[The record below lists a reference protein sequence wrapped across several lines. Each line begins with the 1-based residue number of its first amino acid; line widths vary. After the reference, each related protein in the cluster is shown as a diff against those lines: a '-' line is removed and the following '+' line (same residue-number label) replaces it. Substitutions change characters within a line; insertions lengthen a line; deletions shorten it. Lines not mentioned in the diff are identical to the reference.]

1 MINHQILLAELP
13 EGALAERH
21 FRHASSPVA
30 DPGPGEVLVRTILL
44 SIDPASRAWMAGR
57 TYRSQLEAGTV
68 MPGLAIAEVMAG
80 GLPAGTV
87 VACEAG
93 WQQYAVLPVKTAR
106 PIEVRGELAHYL
118 GALGI
123 TGLTAW
129 FGLLEVGRP
138 DPGGTVVVS
147 AAAGA
152 TGSVAGQLA
161 RGQGCRVVGIT
172 GSAAKNRLLEAELG
186 FDAALNH
193 HSPTLYEDLKAA
205 CPAGVDVYFD
215 NVGGRVLETVLP
227 QMNIHGT
234 IVCCGVVSQ
243 YDTAAAAPGPRSV
256 PGLLVTKRLRMQGFL
271 VTDYSDRWPAAQ
283 TQLAGLIGSGELKV
297 IQEIIDGLANAPRAL
312 IGLLAGENIG
322 KRIVR
327 AGHDPDAARR
337 AG

>member
-13 EGALAERH
+13 KGALEERH
-21 FRHASSPVA
+21 FRTAESQVA

-68 MPGLAIAEVMAG
+68 MPGFAVAEVLAG
-80 GLPAGTV
+80 DLAAGTV
-87 VACEAG
+87 VACEPG
-93 WQQYAVLPVKTAR
+93 WQEYAVLPVKAAR
-106 PIEVRGELAHYL
+106 PIQVRGELSHYL

-123 TGLTAW
+123 TGLTAY

-138 DPGGTVVVS
+138 RPGGTVVVS

-161 RGQGCRVVGIT
+161 RRHGCRVVGIT

-186 FDAALNH
+186 FDATLNH
-193 HSPTLYEDLKAA
+193 HSPALYEDLRRA

-227 QMNIHGT
+227 HMNIHGT

-243 YDTAAAAPGPRSV
+243 YNAAAPAPGPRSV

-271 VTDYSDRWPAAQ
+271 VTDYRDRWAEAE
-283 TQLAGLIGSGELKV
+283 TQLAGLIASGQVKV
-297 IQEIIDGLANAPRAL
+297 IEEIIDGLANAPRAL
-312 IGLLAGENIG
+312 IGLLAGENVG

-327 AGHDPDAARR
+327 VGNDP
-337 AG
+337 G

>member
-13 EGALAERH
+13 QGALEERH
-21 FRHASSPVA
+21 FRTATSDVA
-30 DPGPGEVLVRTILL
+30 DPGPSEVLVRTILL

-57 TYRSQLEAGTV
+57 TYRSQVEAGSV
-68 MPGLAIAEVMAG
+68 MPGFAVAEVIAG
-80 GLPAGTV
+80 DLPAGMV
-87 VACEAG
+87 VACDAG
-93 WQQYAVLPVKTAR
+93 WQEYAMLPVKAAR
-106 PIEVRGELAHYL
+106 PIQVRSELSHYL

-123 TGLTAW
+123 TGLTAY
-129 FGLLEVGRP
+129 FGLLDVGRP
-138 DPGGTVVVS
+138 NPGDTVVIS

-161 RGQGCRVVGIT
+161 RRQGCRVVGIT

-186 FDAALNH
+186 FDATVDH
-193 HSPTLYEDLKAA
+193 HSSTLFEDLRGA
-205 CPAGVDVYFD
+205 CPTGADVYFD

-243 YDTAAAAPGPRSV
+243 YDTAAPAPGPRSV

-271 VTDYSDRWPAAQ
+271 VSDYHDQWPAAE
-283 TQLAGLIGSGELKV
+283 TQLAGLIDSGELKA
-297 IQEIIDGLANAPRAL
+297 IEEIIDGLTNAPRAL
-312 IGLLAGENIG
+312 IGLLAGENLG

-327 AGHDPDAARR
+327 IGKDPS
-337 AG
+337 

>member
-21 FRHASSPVA
+21 FRGATSQVA
-30 DPGPGEVLVRTILL
+30 DPGPGEVLVRAVLL

-68 MPGLAIAEVMAG
+68 MPGFAVAEVLAG
-80 GLPAGTV
+80 DLPAGTV
-87 VACEAG
+87 VACEPG
-93 WQQYAVLPVKTAR
+93 WQEYALLPVKAVR
-106 PIEVRGELAHYL
+106 PIQVRSELSHYL
-118 GALGI
+118 GVLGI
-123 TGLTAW
+123 TGLTAY
-129 FGLLEVGRP
+129 FGLLDVGKP
-138 DPGGTVVVS
+138 QPGDTVVIS

-161 RGQGCRVVGIT
+161 RHHGCRVVGIT

-193 HSPTLYEDLKAA
+193 HSPALYEDLRGV

-227 QMNIHGT
+227 QMNVHGT

-243 YDTAAAAPGPRSV
+243 YDAAAPAPGPRSV

-271 VTDYSDRWPAAQ
+271 VTDYRDRWAEAEN
-283 TQLAGLIGSGELKV
+283 QLAGLIASGKV
-297 IQEIIDGLANAPRAL
+297 KVVEEIIDGLANAPRAL

-327 AGHDPDAARR
+327 VGKDPTPPH
-337 AG
+337 